1 MLTAIGILSI
11 VLSTQMVLVLKE
23 GGIMLTKRQLLVL
36 KQIIRSYTETG
47 QPVGSKALMAQLPVH
62 VSSATIRNDMAAL
75 EDEGLIRKT
84 HSSSGRVP
92 STKGYRYYLDNLVEP
107 AAVTPNEIAAIQ
119 QGFGGH
125 FYKIDEIVAQ
135 SARILSN
142 LTNYTA
148 ITLGPEVTNLKL
160 TGFRLV
166 PLGNHQVMAILVT
179 SNGNVESQLFTLPPE
194 VGSDEVEKAIRII
207 NDELVGL
214 SLGEV
219 AQKLQSEVPGLL
231 FKYMTSPDGFLDLFG
246 NVLRKAAEERFYVGG
261 RLNLMDY
268 LGDSD
273 VDQLKRLLAM
283 MDDDQGTERQAFNTL
298 LGPLHDSH
306 IKVKL
311 GSELT
316 PDVLENLSLLTA
328 NYSVGEHGTGMIA
341 LIGPTQMP
349 YSKMIGLLDAFREE
363 LAKRLTDY
371 YNHFDQ

>member
-1 MLTAIGILSI
+1 
-11 VLSTQMVLVLKE
+11 
-23 GGIMLTKRQLLVL
+23 MLTKRQLLVL
-36 KQIIRSYTETG
+36 KEIIRSFTESG
-47 QPVGSKALMAQLPVH
+47 QPVGSKTLMAELPIH

-75 EDEGLIRKT
+75 EEQGLIKKT

-92 STKGYRYYLDNLVEP
+92 STKGYRFYLDNLVEP
-107 AAVTPNEIAAIQ
+107 TAVSANEIAAIQ

-142 LTNYTA
+142 LTSYTA

-160 TGFRLV
+160 TGFRMV

-179 SNGNVESQLFTLPPE
+179 SNGSVESQLFTLQPE
-194 VGSDEVEKAIRII
+194 VDSDGVEKAIRII

-219 AQKLQSEVPGLL
+219 AQKLQTEVPAVL
-231 FKYMTSPDGFLDLFG
+231 FKYMTSPDGFLDIFG
-246 NVLRKAAEERFYVGG
+246 NVLKKAAAERFYVGG

-268 LGDSD
+268 LGDND

-283 MDDDQGTERQAFNTL
+283 MDSEQGNVNAL

-316 PDVLENLSLLTA
+316 PDVLANLSLLTA

-371 YNHFDQ
+371 YSHFDQ